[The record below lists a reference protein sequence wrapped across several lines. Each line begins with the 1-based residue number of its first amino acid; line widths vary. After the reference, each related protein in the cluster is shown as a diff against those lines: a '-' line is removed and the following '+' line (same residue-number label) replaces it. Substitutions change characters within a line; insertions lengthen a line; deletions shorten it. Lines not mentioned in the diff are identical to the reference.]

1 MVKHALYRT
10 DSSLPWKEFSTLVT
24 EKVAIVKRR
33 SKGFGGKEQS
43 FPSEQVSFPKE
54 QVSFPKEQVRV
65 MFLKTGEYALVDVF
79 STEISNN

>member
-24 EKVAIVKRR
+24 EKVAIVKKR
-33 SKGFGGKEQS
+33 SKGFGGKEQ
-43 FPSEQVSFPKE
+43 SFPKE
-54 QVSFPKEQVRV
+54 QVSFPKEQVRL